1 MVYFSSLKMEIL
13 TENSIL
19 FTRIIHEY
27 LNDFHQFEHSSK
39 QFPVKTQS
47 WAVCKNALNE
57 VQFSISDNNMLNCH
71 KKEKFYLTYLNYKS
85 SLHITK
91 QRRPSVSVYL
101 CTYNLCPWAAEWHW
115 TWSGHTPGSP
125 PPASCGF
132 SCDSK
137 HWLWW
142 SL

>member
-1 MVYFSSLKMEIL
+1 MEIL

-71 KKEKFYLTYLNYKS
+71 KKEKFYLTDLNYQS

-101 CTYNLCPWAAEWHW
+101 QPVSLSCWMALDLIWTHPRKPAPCFLWIFLWFHTLIVMESLGPTYL
-115 TWSGHTPGSP
+115 
-125 PPASCGF
+125 
-132 SCDSK
+132 
-137 HWLWW
+137 
-142 SL
+142 